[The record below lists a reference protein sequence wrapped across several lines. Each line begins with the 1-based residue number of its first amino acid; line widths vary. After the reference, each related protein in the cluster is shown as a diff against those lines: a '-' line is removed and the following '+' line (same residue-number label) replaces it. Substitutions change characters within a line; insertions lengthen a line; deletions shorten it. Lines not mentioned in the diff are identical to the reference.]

1 MDQAENEIEALQSAV
16 QDGQLDSDKEEEIQA
31 LAAKR
36 TKDVILSHCSYY
48 DVLLPIMGNRPNN
61 LPLASAKTPAPSTSK
76 PPAPSPLSSIESTPS
91 NTINLTPSN
100 AINLTSGQLLPMEDS
115 QSTQYSGSESTHSLI
130 PILEMMDDFDIP
142 DPDDPIGTNSHTQP
156 PHRDQPEANETIKGN
171 VHPQQS
177 QRSPSCQFQ
186 TPGRNKVSSNLGPTP
201 KTVSRRS
208 SGSAAVLKSMKS
220 SLPSPSD
227 FQAMTQNAK
236 ETNDTNCLMLQETA
250 GAHNTV
256 IGLLGAKFGL
266 QTASNKHSL
275 EEEDPDELANKKA
288 KRAKQDELDLIR
300 LECKLAAE
308 RRAFEQEKNGS
319 GSKMLPLDLMREKVD
334 MVAKLT
340 LAHVPVEQAQ
350 KMVEEIL
357 KGLDSV

>member
-1 MDQAENEIEALQSAV
+1 MDQAENEIEALRSAV
-16 QDGQLDSDKEEEIQA
+16 QDGQLDSDKEEEIRA

-61 LPLASAKTPAPSTSK
+61 LPLASAETPAPLTSK
-76 PPAPSPLSSIESTPS
+76 PPAPLPLSSIESTPS

-100 AINLTSGQLLPMEDS
+100 AIDLTSGQSVPMEDS
-115 QSTQYSGSESTHSLI
+115 QSTQYSGLEPTHSLI

-142 DPDDPIGTNSHTQP
+142 DPDDPIGTNSHSQP
-156 PHRDQPEANETIKGN
+156 PHHDQPDANETIEGN
-171 VHPQQS
+171 VQP

-201 KTVSRRS
+201 KTVSRQS

-236 ETNDTNCLMLQETA
+236 ETNDTNRLMLQETA

-266 QTASNKHSL
+266 QTATNKHSL
-275 EEEDPDELANKKA
+275 EEEDPDELANRKA

-300 LECKLAAE
+300 LERELAAE

-319 GSKMLPLDLMREKVD
+319 GSKMSPLDLMREKVD